1 MPRKR
6 LLALSYLFPNVEK
19 PNHGIFV
26 YNRLN
31 AMAKYADIT
40 VINPIP
46 WSPLHFFINKFKHL
60 RNIPVKTQRGNL
72 TIYHPRYLSIP
83 GYAKG
88 IEIPTYWD
96 GNSMCQVIGIKI
108 PTYVLGYW
116 D

>member
-72 TIYHPRYLSIP
+72 TIYHPQVSVNSRIRK
-83 GYAKG
+83 KG
-88 IEIPTYWD
+88 LKFRPIAA
-96 GNSMCQVIGIKI
+96 Q
-108 PTYVLGYW
+108 
-116 D
+116 